1 MIPTRHAKEHAR
13 SPMNVAQIKN
23 LGIAIHT
30 SHGVARVVNGVSLD
44 VEQAEVLA
52 LVGETGSGK
61 SLTAMSLLGFQPKK
75 SDVSGTIM
83 VEDIALLPLGAAD
96 ARRQVRGRKVAVILQ
111 NPSTALNPVFT
122 IGTQI
127 SEVLKVHQH
136 IRGRTELRRRAIEY
150 FREVDLPRADQLFD
164 AYPHELSG
172 GMRQLVLLAIALAC
186 QPSLIV
192 ADEPTTALDVT
203 TQAEV
208 LRLFR
213 RIQKDRGLAALW
225 ITHDLGVAALIADR
239 IAVLYA
245 GSLAEQGPARDVL
258 TAPRHPYTQAL
269 IASLPERGRKV
280 RDLEALPGDMPSAL
294 EIPAGCPFHPR
305 CPKRLSHCDTEPP
318 PRARITD
325 AHISVCHLHAE
336 DAAAAVEG
344 SR

>member
-1 MIPTRHAKEHAR
+1 MSVAR
-13 SPMNVAQIKN
+13 IDG
-23 LGIAIHT
+23 LGIAIRT
-30 SHGVARVVNGVSLD
+30 GSGVARVVNGVSLD
-44 VEQAEVLA
+44 VGQAEVLA

-61 SLTAMSLLGFQPKK
+61 SLTAMSLLGFYPKK
-75 SDVSGTIM
+75 SDVSGSIV
-83 VEDIALLPLGAAD
+83 VEDISMLPLRGD

-122 IGTQI
+122 VGTQI

-136 IRGRTELRRRAIEY
+136 IRGKAELRQKATQY
-150 FREVDLPRADQLFD
+150 FREVDLPRGDQLFD

-172 GMRQLVLLAIALAC
+172 GMKQLVLLAIALAC

-213 RIQKDRGLAALW
+213 RIQKERGLAALW

-245 GSLAEQGPARDVL
+245 GSLVEQGPARDVL
-258 TAPRHPYTQAL
+258 TAAHHPYTQAL
-269 IASLPERGRKV
+269 IASLPERGRRV
-280 RDLEALPGDMPSAL
+280 RDLEALAGDMPSAL
-294 EIPAGCPFHPR
+294 QIPGGCPFHPR
-305 CPKRLSHCDTEPP
+305 CPKRMPRCESEPP
-318 PRARITD
+318 RPAP
-325 AHISVCHLHAE
+325 ISDDHVAVCHLYSE
-336 DAAAAVEG
+336 ETGEPTEG
-344 SR
+344 LP